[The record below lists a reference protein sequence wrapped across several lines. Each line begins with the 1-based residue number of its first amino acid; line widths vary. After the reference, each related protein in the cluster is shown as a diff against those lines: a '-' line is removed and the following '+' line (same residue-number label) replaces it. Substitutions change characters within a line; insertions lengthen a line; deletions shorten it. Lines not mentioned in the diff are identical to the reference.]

1 MQSVD
6 ATAWTGTEAFGR
18 IVQNI
23 FDACIVFDQDGRILY
38 WNREAEHAFGW
49 RQDEVAGR
57 SFFDTLLPRP
67 SRPKYLAA
75 LKAFRETGGAGCLGR
90 PQPLHVLHKSGQL
103 VELELTAVPL
113 AIGHGAIFF
122 AFFHDFLKDRGLEQE
137 ITDSRHQ
144 LAMALAAADLGVVE
158 WNPQTNRMWKNA
170 KDLLLHTGDPH
181 ARLETIEDFFRCI
194 HPDDLPKTR
203 EKLQAAIVKGTLQQL
218 DYRVIWKNGEVH
230 WVSARGTVLQDAA
243 GHLGH
248 LFGVTWDITASKQAE
263 AQLLEERARSER
275 VLESISDGFFSLDNQ
290 YRFVYLNHRALQI
303 MNRPKEALLG
313 QVIWKVFKDVRG
325 SLFERRYKEA
335 KASSRAIEFEV
346 YYPPLHIWVDVHVYP
361 SQEGLSVFFSDVTER
376 KRHEEA
382 LKQLSRRLQLAR
394 EEERKHIAREIHD
407 DLGSAL
413 VTLKMQINALL
424 VVNREA
430 RPHTVAAA
438 DSLSQQVDRAMQAM
452 RRIIE
457 DLRPSLLDT
466 LGLWA
471 ALEWLVEQFEHSSG
485 IHATYRHMGPVP
497 AIDADCALAIYRI
510 VQEALNNVAKHAQ
523 ASHVIVQIRNDS
535 NIAILITD
543 NGCGVPPAR
552 PGTESYGIL
561 GMKERAA
568 YFGGSVTVR
577 AVRPHGTQVTARF
590 PITPQA
596 PARKA

>member
-1 MQSVD
+1 MQSVE

-18 IVQNI
+18 IVHNI
-23 FDACIVFDQDGRILY
+23 FDACLVFDQDGRILY

-57 SFFDTLLPRP
+57 SFFETLLPRP
-67 SRPKYLAA
+67 SQPKYLAA
-75 LKAFRETGGAGCLGR
+75 LKAFRENGQAGCLGHT
-90 PQPLHVLHKSGQL
+90 QPLHILHKSGQL
-103 VELELTAVPL
+103 IELELTAVPL
-113 AIGHGAIFF
+113 SIDHGALFF
-122 AFFHDFLKDRGLEQE
+122 AFFHDLLKDRGLEQE

-194 HPDDLPKTR
+194 HPEDLQKTR
-203 EKLQAAIVKGTLQQL
+203 EKLQAAIVEGTLQQV

-230 WVSARGTVLQDAA
+230 WVSARGTVLQDTE
-243 GHLGH
+243 GHPGH

-263 AQLLEERARSER
+263 AQLVAERARSER
-275 VLESISDGFFSLDNQ
+275 VLESISDGFFALDNQ

-303 MNRPKEALLG
+303 MNRPKESLLG
-313 QVIWKVFKDVRG
+313 QVIWKAFKDVRG

-335 KASSRAIEFEV
+335 KASGRAIEFEV

-361 SQEGLSVFFSDVTER
+361 NQEGLSVFFSDVTER
-376 KRHEEA
+376 KRYEEA

-394 EEERKHIAREIHD
+394 EEERKHVAREIHD

-413 VTLKMQINALL
+413 VALKMQINALL
-424 VVNREA
+424 VANREA
-430 RPHTVAAA
+430 RAHTIAAA
-438 DSLSQQVDRAMQAM
+438 EALSQQVDRAMQTM

-466 LGLWA
+466 LGVWA
-471 ALEWLVEQFEHSSG
+471 ALEWLVEQFERSSG
-485 IHATYRHMGPVP
+485 IHASYRHTGPAP
-497 AIDADCALAIYRI
+497 AIDADRALAIYRI

-523 ASHVIVQIRNDS
+523 ASQVSVRIRNDS
-535 NIAILITD
+535 SIAISITD

-552 PGTESYGIL
+552 PGAESYGIL

-568 YFGGSVTVR
+568 YFGGNVTVR
-577 AVRPHGTQVTARF
+577 AAHPRGTQVIARF
-590 PITPQA
+590 PVASQGT
-596 PARKA
+596 ARKT